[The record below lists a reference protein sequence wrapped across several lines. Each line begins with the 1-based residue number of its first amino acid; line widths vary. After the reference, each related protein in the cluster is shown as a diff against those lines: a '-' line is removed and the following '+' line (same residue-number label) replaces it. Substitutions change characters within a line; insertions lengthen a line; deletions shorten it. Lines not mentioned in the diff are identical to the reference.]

1 MTNGS
6 SGFSGA
12 SDASGPD
19 FHAVPRE
26 DGTKDSALGERDRR
40 GLDVRAFCFVFL
52 GDEGGN
58 EMVGAE
64 ANGAGGLLAFGS
76 TTVPFRLSAFTA
88 ADKRLLPV
96 PTAAPTG
103 PVDVNCPSTL
113 TPP

>member
-1 MTNGS
+1 MPPSIPFSSVKILVRLMTNGS

-12 SDASGPD
+12 RDASGPD

-58 EMVGAE
+58 EMVGA
-64 ANGAGGLLAFGS
+64 
-76 TTVPFRLSAFTA
+76 
-88 ADKRLLPV
+88 
-96 PTAAPTG
+96 
-103 PVDVNCPSTL
+103 
-113 TPP
+113 